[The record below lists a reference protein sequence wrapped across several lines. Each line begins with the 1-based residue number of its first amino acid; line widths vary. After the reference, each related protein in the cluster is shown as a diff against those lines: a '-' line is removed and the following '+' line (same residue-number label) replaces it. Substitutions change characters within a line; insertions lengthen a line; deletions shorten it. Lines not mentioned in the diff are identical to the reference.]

1 MTTPRVGCRFEY
13 GLVCTRPKA
22 IQERKQMQEKKSN
35 SAPWISFYGED
46 FYRSTNGWTLLERG
60 AYMFLL
66 WESWVCDGL
75 NPDPQRIFRSDP
87 DIEALW
93 PLLEPKFPI
102 AADGR
107 RRNPRL
113 EAIRLTM
120 INMSNRKSTA
130 GRSGA
135 SNRWQNDASAI
146 RLPLAERWQNDGSV
160 PVPVPVP
167 VPVSEPLPLPEP
179 TQPTD
184 SLEPDKKSARRQVTG
199 ITWDSVSGFQN
210 VTDSH
215 LVKWKDAYPAVNVD
229 QQLKAIDVWLI
240 ANPKKAHKSN
250 WMRCIINWLSREQDR
265 GGNLPSNKVQK
276 PEFNNF

>member
-1 MTTPRVGCRFEY
+1 MH
-13 GLVCTRPKA
+13 
-22 IQERKQMQEKKSN
+22 EKKSN

-87 DIEALW
+87 DLEALW
-93 PLLEPKFPI
+93 SLLEPKFPI

-113 EAIRLTM
+113 EAIRSTM

-167 VPVSEPLPLPEP
+167 VPVSEPLPQPEP
-179 TQPTD
+179 NQPTD
-184 SLEPDKKSARRQVTG
+184 SLEPRTKRARRQVVG

-215 LVKWKDAYPAVNVD
+215 LVRWRGAFPAVD
-229 QQLKAIDVWLI
+229 IDHQLKKMDSWLI
-240 ANPKKAHKSN
+240 DNPKKAHKSN
-250 WMRCIINWLSREQDR
+250 WSAFMNRWLSREQDR

>member
-1 MTTPRVGCRFEY
+1 MQEAYEP
-13 GLVCTRPKA
+13 VCTRPKA
-22 IQERKQMQEKKSN
+22 SRKKQMHEKKSN

-87 DIEALW
+87 DLEALW
-93 PLLEPKFPI
+93 PLLESKFPI
-102 AADGR
+102 AEDGR

-113 EAIRLTM
+113 EAIRSTM

-167 VPVSEPLPLPEP
+167 VSEPAPN
-179 TQPTD
+179 QPTD
-184 SLEPDKKSARRQVTG
+184 SLEHRTKRARRQVVG
-199 ITWDSVSGFQN
+199 INWDSVSGFQN

-215 LVKWKDAYPAVNVD
+215 LVRWRGAFPAVD
-229 QQLKAIDVWLI
+229 IDHQLKKMDSWLI
-240 ANPKKAHKSN
+240 DNPKKAHKSN
-250 WMRCIINWLSREQDR
+250 WSAFMNRWLSREQDR
-265 GGNLPSNKVQK
+265 GGSLPSNIVQR
-276 PEFNNF
+276 PTESNF

>member
-1 MTTPRVGCRFEY
+1 MH
-13 GLVCTRPKA
+13 
-22 IQERKQMQEKKSN
+22 EKKSN

-87 DIEALW
+87 DLEALW
-93 PLLEPKFPI
+93 PLLESKFPI

-113 EAIRLTM
+113 EAIRSTM
-120 INMSNRKSTA
+120 INMSNKKSTA

-135 SNRWQNDASAI
+135 SNRWQNDATAI

-167 VPVSEPLPLPEP
+167 VPVSEPLPTPEP
-179 TQPTD
+179 NQPTD
-184 SLEPDKKSARRQVTG
+184 SPEPRTKRARGQLVG

-215 LVKWKDAYPAVNVD
+215 LVRWRGAFPAVDVD
-229 QQLKAIDVWLI
+229 QQLKKMDSWLI
-240 ANPKKAHKSN
+240 DNPKKAHKSN
-250 WMRCIINWLSREQDR
+250 WSAFMNRWLSREQDR